1 VTPVKAAALAAMWP
15 SRVSSCEDAAAFAA
29 QASMSTSARYFYF
42 FGFFLPLAERVER
55 RA

>member
-1 VTPVKAAALAAMWP
+1 MDLTMTA
-15 SRVSSCEDAAAFAA
+15 
-29 QASMSTSARYFYF
+29 SARFYFWF

>member
-1 VTPVKAAALAAMWP
+1 MDMTVN
-15 SRVSSCEDAAAFAA
+15 R
-29 QASMSTSARYFYF
+29 SARFYFWF